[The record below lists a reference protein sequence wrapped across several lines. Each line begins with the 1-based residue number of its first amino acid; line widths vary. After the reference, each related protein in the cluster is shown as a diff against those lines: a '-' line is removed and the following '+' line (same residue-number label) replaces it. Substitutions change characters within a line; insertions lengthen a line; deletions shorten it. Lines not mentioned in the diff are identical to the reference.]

1 MQFIF
6 SDHLLDTGRRELRRD
21 SELLDVEPQ
30 VLDLLIHLVQNRDRV
45 VSKDELIDSVWGGRI
60 VSDSTLSSRIYAARK
75 AVADSGQEQKMILT
89 VARKG
94 VRFVGNVLTPS
105 SGSQPAR
112 IAAASAETH
121 ERPDRRA
128 IAVLPFHNMTGDP
141 EQDYFSDGIS
151 EDLITV
157 LSKLRWFVV
166 IARNSSF
173 GYKRRPIDI
182 RQVAEELGV
191 GYVIEGSVRKSG
203 DRVRITA
210 EQVDRRVRDAR

>member
-21 SELLDVEPQ
+21 SKLLDVERQ

-45 VSKDELIDSVWGGRI
+45 VSRDELIDSVWGGRI

-75 AVADSGQEQKMILT
+75 AI
-89 VARKG
+89 
-94 VRFVGNVLTPS
+94 RFVGHVLTPS
-105 SGSQPAR
+105 SGSQPAP
-112 IAAASAETH
+112 IAAAPAETH

-128 IAVLPFHNMTGDP
+128 IAVLPFHNMSHDP

-151 EDLITV
+151 EDLITA

-173 GYKRRPIDI
+173 GYKRRP
-182 RQVAEELGV
+182 
-191 GYVIEGSVRKSG
+191 
-203 DRVRITA
+203 
-210 EQVDRRVRDAR
+210 VD